1 MSADEQVS
9 LEGDLQGSIS
19 MAQGDGYSRVVK
31 RTVVKSE
38 GDHTEVRVL
47 YILCVHKSPFNRKY
61 QTHQQLCW
69 YWYIKENYK

>member
-1 MSADEQVS
+1 MSADDQVS
-9 LEGDLQGSIS
+9 LEGDLQGSVS

-47 YILCVHKSPFNRKY
+47 YILCVFINLIL
-61 QTHQQLCW
+61 T
-69 YWYIKENYK
+69 ENTRHTNNYVGTSI